1 LRTILRG
8 RMARKVGRQ
17 ENRCPGACG
26 KGSHS
31 KSKGWARRVY
41 FVGDKKEATD
51 GELLEH

>member
-1 LRTILRG
+1 
-8 RMARKVGRQ
+8 MARKDGRL

-31 KSKGWARRVY
+31 KRKGWARRVY

>member
-1 LRTILRG
+1 MESQRIDVQG
-8 RMARKVGRQ
+8 PA
-17 ENRCPGACG
+17 E

-31 KSKGWARRVY
+31 KRKGWARRVY